1 MNTRGDKKRDQ
12 PRSWK
17 NTGTIDEKRR
27 EEKRREEK
35 RREEKRREDRNGRM
49 ERGNSHKTGE
59 NSGNKY

>member
-1 MNTRGDKKRDQ
+1 MNTTGEKKRDQ

-17 NTGTIDEKRR
+17 NTGTRD
-27 EEKRREEK
+27 EKRREEK

-49 ERGNSHKTGE
+49 GRGKSHETGE